1 MIHHAVE
8 SPEQHDLVEPVAP
21 VAPPA
26 GGSGISVT
34 AADEGISAQARSMR
48 DLDRVLDRLVQRDGR
63 RGGGLLDLGS
73 GMGALATYIGGRLGL
88 DEMVGVDLD
97 PERLKAAAARG
108 VRPLL
113 LDLNVD
119 PLPLPAGSMRVATC
133 FGLLAYLHL
142 YDNVLAESARVLED
156 GGWLLL
162 SMPNLASY
170 FNRFSL
176 LFGYQPH
183 AVAVS
188 RHRQAGMIGHR
199 RSEQTS
205 ANMPPLLHGATL
217 RCMREVL
224 DAYGFDVEVVRG
236 FAPGDRRRRI
246 VDGIACRIPGLS
258 RRFLILARKRP
269 SAA

>member
-1 MIHHAVE
+1 MIHQAVE
-8 SPEQHDLVEPVAP
+8 SPEQHDVVEPVPPMQP
-21 VAPPA
+21 VP
-26 GGSGISVT
+26 SGVSVT
-34 AADEGISAQARSMR
+34 AADEGISVQARSMR
-48 DLDRVLDRLVQRDGR
+48 DLDWVLDRLVRRDDR
-63 RGGGLLDLGS
+63 RGGALLDLGS
-73 GMGALATYIGGRLGL
+73 GMGALATHIGGRLGINEL
-88 DEMVGVDLD
+88 IGVDLD
-97 PERLKAAAARG
+97 PERLKGAAARG

-113 LDLNVD
+113 LDLNED
-119 PLPLPAGSMRVATC
+119 PVPLPAGSVRVATC

-142 YDNVLAESARVLED
+142 YDNVLSESARVLED

-188 RHRQAGMIGHR
+188 RYRQAGMIGHR
-199 RSEQTS
+199 RSDKTS

-224 DAYGFDVEVVRG
+224 DDYGFDVEVVRG

-246 VDGIACRIPGLS
+246 IDGIACRIPGLS

-269 SAA
+269 VASA